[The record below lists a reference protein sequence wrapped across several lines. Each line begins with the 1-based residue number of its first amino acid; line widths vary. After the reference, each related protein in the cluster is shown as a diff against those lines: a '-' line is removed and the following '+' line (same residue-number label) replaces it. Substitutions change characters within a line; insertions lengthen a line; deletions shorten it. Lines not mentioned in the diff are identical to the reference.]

1 MRFSHS
7 SSIDVMFAVRAIC
20 QHIAALITITV
31 TSATATS
38 TQVPDLSVCS
48 FVLPSSFLYSKRHCD
63 HLPILMSSV
72 VALTP
77 STSTTRFT
85 TFAFDDDY
93 IVEKTY
99 QVYKE
104 REATLIRTRT
114 EATGII
120 KTVRKDKREMQKEM
134 KRVEDKIAILDAD
147 LVEARRD
154 AKCIQRVASQL
165 RMALRHRYRF
175 WQPAALDRL
184 RLYNR

>member
-1 MRFSHS
+1 
-7 SSIDVMFAVRAIC
+7 
-20 QHIAALITITV
+20 
-31 TSATATS
+31 
-38 TQVPDLSVCS
+38 
-48 FVLPSSFLYSKRHCD
+48 
-63 HLPILMSSV
+63 MSSV

-114 EATGII
+114 EATGVI

-147 LVEARRD
+147 LVEARRTRR
-154 AKCIQRVASQL
+154 A
-165 RMALRHRYRF
+165 
-175 WQPAALDRL
+175 
-184 RLYNR
+184 